1 MTPERPASRVRRSGR
16 AALSARSPSVFGSGE
31 RRLAPRL
38 TFQLP
43 AEAVRSDQP
52 LSLSGA
58 LTTPVVRQGALIR
71 SEPVAGA
78 TLEGLQ
84 TTDLNSA
91 NGESLRPTGRTVTT
105 DADGSWALTLS
116 AAAPG
121 HRLLRRITRTL
132 PVAAQSPVGE
142 LKTITP

>member
-1 MTPERPASRVRRSGR
+1 M
-16 AALSARSPSVFGSGE
+16 L
-31 RRLAPRL
+31 
-38 TFQLP
+38 
-43 AEAVRSDQP
+43 DQP

-91 NGESLRPTGRTVTT
+91 NGESLRATGRTVTT
-105 DADGSWALTLS
+105 GADGSWALTLQPPLP
-116 AAAPG
+116 ATGFCAV
-121 HRLLRRITRTL
+121 ITRSL

-142 LKTITP
+142 LQTITP